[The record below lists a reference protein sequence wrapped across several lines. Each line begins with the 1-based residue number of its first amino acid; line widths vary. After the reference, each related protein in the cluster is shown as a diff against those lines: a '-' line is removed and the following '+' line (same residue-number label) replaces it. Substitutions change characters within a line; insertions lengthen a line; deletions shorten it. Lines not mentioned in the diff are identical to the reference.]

1 MTWMRRA
8 FSGLRRLFIVLALI
22 LCLPAAYGLITWLSL
37 GRAPPT
43 QVYIFLA
50 AGLGAY
56 VLATSLGW
64 IFVGFMGEDDSS

>member
-1 MTWMRRA
+1 MTWARRS
-8 FSGLRRLFIVLALI
+8 FSLFRRLIAVLALI

-37 GRAPPT
+37 GRMPPI
-43 QVYIFLA
+43 QVYLFLA

-64 IFVGFMGEDDSS
+64 IVDFKNEDDSQ

>member
-1 MTWMRRA
+1 MWRRA
-8 FSGLRRLFIVLALI
+8 FAVIRRLFVVLALI
-22 LCLPAAYGLITWLSL
+22 LCLPAAYGLMTWLSL

-43 QVYIFLA
+43 QVYLFLA

-64 IFVGFMGEDDSS
+64 IFVGFKDEDDQP

>member
-1 MTWMRRA
+1 MLWLRRV
-8 FSGLRRLFIVLALI
+8 FGGLRRLFIVLALI
-22 LCLPAAYGLITWLSL
+22 LCLPAAYGLVTWLSL

-64 IFVGFMGEDDSS
+64 IFAGFEREDDSS

>member
-1 MTWMRRA
+1 MTWLWRA
-8 FSGLRRLFIVLALI
+8 FSGLRRLFVVLALI
-22 LCLPAAYGLITWLSL
+22 LCLPAVYGLITWLSL

-64 IFVGFMGEDDSS
+64 IFAGFQRDDDAS